1 MKSAGPEPALGGSA
15 TERGEDVKASGATV
29 HNRTRLNPAREE
41 TTHLRDAVAT
51 RLRWRPGEG
60 KAAASAPRPAV
71 WERPAAHPASAQT
84 QPGKR
89 SAEHARTR
97 SSVFIVVSE
106 ARARCTIVCAVL
118 LYDRRRS
125 RLVHA
130 RVTTDTCEECVV
142 PHTALG
148 QPQLHRGMRIFSF
161 VVI

>member
-1 MKSAGPEPALGGSA
+1 MKPAGPERALGGPA
-15 TERGEDVKASGATV
+15 TEQGEDVKASGATV

-41 TTHLRDAVAT
+41 RRTYEMRCGGDQAKD
-51 RLRWRPGEG
+51 E
-60 KAAASAPRPAV
+60 AAASAPRPAV
-71 WERPAAHPASAQT
+71 WERPAAHPASART

-89 SAEHARTR
+89 SAAHARTR

-106 ARARCTIVCAVL
+106 ARAWCTIVCAVL
-118 LYDRRRS
+118 LYHRRRS
-125 RLVHA
+125 RFVHA